1 MGKYA
6 VDIVGI
12 DTNKLKVLKQN
23 EMCILFK
30 KFKEG
35 DKLAKEEL
43 INGNLKLVLSI
54 IKNFNNGKTDMNDL
68 FQVGCI
74 GLVKAVDNFDLD
86 VGVMFST
93 YAVPLI
99 LGEVKRYLRDSN
111 TIRVTRSIR
120 DRAILIMK
128 FKDKFFEENGYEPD
142 IDVIC
147 KSLDI
152 SEYELREAYDSLI
165 QPMSIYD
172 PIYNDG
178 GDTIYLLDQLEN
190 KKDNLNKDELISLR
204 KALTKIKERERRVL
218 VDRYII
224 GKTQTE
230 LASEYGVSQAQIS
243 RIEKKALSEE
253 SISKMTIPASLE
265 KADDIFKYL
274 SFNAIFDE
282 IIIDANNKLFKK
294 KDLMIVSIDEKV
306 LYREFVDSAIFMVP
320 EYIEKLN
327 YNSVLASSVII
338 HENVYVIQNNF
349 LNFSNYLYSKIFLLD
364 EVKAGYHERWDED
377 VNKVYTGDSFTLYNG
392 IIYAVEKNK
401 VSAVSYYDI
410 ENPLT
415 IADTVRI
422 NKVSYD
428 VTGIDNYAFVNAKF
442 NTDIYISNKIT
453 TIGTNAFH
461 EIVNAEG
468 KAYFNVFIPS
478 NVEKIK
484 FGGFYVS
491 DKTLNI
497 YCEAPTKPQ
506 NWDYQ
511 CFRVSQSHGTG
522 IKLNVYYNESGI
534 PKEE

>member
-12 DTNKLKVLKQN
+12 DTNKLKVLKQS

-243 RIEKKALSEE
+243 RIEK
-253 SISKMTIPASLE
+253 
-265 KADDIFKYL
+265 
-274 SFNAIFDE
+274 NAI
-282 IIIDANNKLFKK
+282 NNVKKL
-294 KDLMIVSIDEKV
+294 
-306 LYREFVDSAIFMVP
+306 
-320 EYIEKLN
+320 
-327 YNSVLASSVII
+327 
-338 HENVYVIQNNF
+338 
-349 LNFSNYLYSKIFLLD
+349 
-364 EVKAGYHERWDED
+364 
-377 VNKVYTGDSFTLYNG
+377 
-392 IIYAVEKNK
+392 
-401 VSAVSYYDI
+401 
-410 ENPLT
+410 
-415 IADTVRI
+415 
-422 NKVSYD
+422 
-428 VTGIDNYAFVNAKF
+428 
-442 NTDIYISNKIT
+442 
-453 TIGTNAFH
+453 
-461 EIVNAEG
+461 
-468 KAYFNVFIPS
+468 
-478 NVEKIK
+478 IK
-484 FGGFYVS
+484 
-491 DKTLNI
+491 
-497 YCEAPTKPQ
+497 
-506 NWDYQ
+506 
-511 CFRVSQSHGTG
+511 
-522 IKLNVYYNESGI
+522 
-534 PKEE
+534 